1 DNRATI
7 VAQRPTP
14 VHKSEADDMTNNL
27 HDKLNKIT
35 YLSDSRKSDE
45 SYMHGRVVGNGMAH
59 YRNVLPTPF
68 FCEKKGFIGMP
79 EEAKFSRTRKLY
91 SHEKGFENFHEYLAN
106 QKAEEDSDNA
116 NPTIEKTLYI
126 DSVEIIESRSSNSSF
141 SSELKGAAD
150 SRKRTPS
157 VDYSLQDFK
166 YLCCADEKAL
176 SRSRDLGNVGCY
188 VASPLGKSSH
198 KMQTDRIQEF
208 QQNQDLKLDS
218 NAIACLK
225 LQDDQ
230 RSDVEVQQSTNTD
243 SKVTTYDSSPPPL
256 PKSPSESWLSR
267 TLPSISSRNPS
278 SKSHV
283 SALSQGKLAARPSA
297 VDPTWETI
305 VKTSNLQHTCFGLPG
320 ELIVKQGQKLN
331 SNHSSLETLFSR

>member
-1 DNRATI
+1 
-7 VAQRPTP
+7 
-14 VHKSEADDMTNNL
+14 MG
-27 HDKLNKIT
+27 
-35 YLSDSRKSDE
+35 Y
-45 SYMHGRVVGNGMAH
+45 GMAH
-59 YRNVLPTPF
+59 YRNVLPMPF
-68 FCEKKGFIGMP
+68 FHEMKGFLGMP
-79 EEAKFSRTRKLY
+79 EEAKFSRTIKLY
-91 SHEKGFENFHEYLAN
+91 SHEKGFKKFHKYLAD
-106 QKAEEDSDNA
+106 QKVEEDSDNT

-126 DSVEIIESRSSNSSF
+126 ASVEMIESRSSNSSF

-150 SRKRTPS
+150 SRKITPS

-198 KMQTDRIQEF
+198 KMQTDKIQEF
-208 QQNQDLKLDS
+208 QQNQDLKLGS
-218 NAIACLK
+218 NAIACLN

-230 RSDVEVQQSTNTD
+230 MSDVEVQQSTNTD
-243 SKVTTYDSSPPPL
+243 SKVTTYDSSPLLLLPPPL

-283 SALSQGKLAARPSA
+283 SALWQGKLAARPSA

-305 VKTSNLQHTCFGLPG
+305 VKSSNLHYTCFGLPG
-320 ELIVKQGQKLN
+320 VKFFTF
-331 SNHSSLETLFSR
+331 SLPYCIYCFVSFRYIEILLH